1 MFYFLDFGHI
11 LSCLCEFAKGDLRM
25 THSLTFAVI
34 GGDRRSFYAA
44 KRLGEYGFETKLFG
58 LENEEAYNPSEKIQ
72 TDTVLLP
79 VPFTRDGIHIFAPES
94 AESILISDVLASIS
108 ENSLIFA
115 GNVNGITD
123 ERILDYAKRETFAVR
138 NAVPTA
144 EGALLLA
151 LRNGKR
157 TLFGMR
163 VAVIGYGKVAFATA
177 KLFHAVGAEITVF
190 ARKAQA
196 RAEAHMMGYT
206 ARPLTELSACAGEYE
221 LLINTVPARI
231 LNREIL
237 SKISKDTWIM
247 ELASAPFG
255 LDFDEAKSLGVH
267 AELASGLPGKFFPET
282 AGYAVADTV
291 LELLREKEIIF

>member
-1 MFYFLDFGHI
+1 M
-11 LSCLCEFAKGDLRM
+11 EKKLRF
-25 THSLTFAVI
+25 TVI

-44 KRLGEYGFETKLFG
+44 KRFREYGFETKLFG
-58 LENEEAYNPSEKIQ
+58 LKNEKPFCLLEQIQ
-72 TDTVLLP
+72 TDAVLLP
-79 VPFTRDGIHIFAPES
+79 IPFTRDGTHIFAPES
-94 AESILISDVLASIS
+94 PEEILISDVLASVS
-108 ENSLIFA
+108 EKSMIFA
-115 GNVNGITD
+115 GNVKNITD
-123 ERILDYAKRETFAVR
+123 ERILDYAGRESFALL

-151 LRNGKR
+151 LQNGKR
-157 TLFGMR
+157 TVLGMR

-177 KLFHAVGAEITVF
+177 KLFHAVGADITVF
-190 ARKAQA
+190 ARKEQA

-206 ARPLTELSACAGEYE
+206 AKPLTALSSFAEEYE

-231 LNREIL
+231 LDREIL
-237 SKISKDTWIM
+237 SKISKDARII

-255 LDFDEAKSLGVH
+255 LDFDEAKSLGVQ

-291 LELLREKEIIF
+291 LDLLRENEILF

>member
-1 MFYFLDFGHI
+1 M
-11 LSCLCEFAKGDLRM
+11 EKK
-25 THSLTFAVI
+25 LTFAVI

-44 KRLGEYGFETKLFG
+44 KRFREYGFETKLLG
-58 LENEEAYNPSEKIQ
+58 LQNEKPFCPLEKIQ
-72 TDTVLLP
+72 ADAVLLP
-79 VPFTRDGIHIFAPES
+79 IPFTRDGTHIFAPES
-94 AESILISDVLASIS
+94 PEEILISDVLASVS
-108 ENSLIFA
+108 EKSMIFA
-115 GNVNGITD
+115 GNVKNITD
-123 ERILDYAKRETFAVR
+123 DRILDYSKREAFALM

-151 LRNGKR
+151 LQNGKR
-157 TLFGMR
+157 TMLGMR

-177 KLFHAVGAEITVF
+177 KLFHAVGTDVTVF
-190 ARKAQA
+190 ARKEQA
-196 RAEAHMMGYT
+196 RIEAHMMGYT
-206 ARPLTELSACAGEYE
+206 AKPLTALSACAEKYE

-231 LNREIL
+231 LDREIL
-237 SKISKDTWIM
+237 SKVAKNAWVM

-291 LELLREKEIIF
+291 LDLLREKEILF

>member
-1 MFYFLDFGHI
+1 M
-11 LSCLCEFAKGDLRM
+11 EKK
-25 THSLTFAVI
+25 LTFAVI

-44 KRLGEYGFETKLFG
+44 KRLREYGFETKLLG
-58 LENEEAYNPSEKIQ
+58 LQNEKTFCPLEKTEA
-72 TDTVLLP
+72 DAVLLP
-79 VPFTRDGIHIFAPES
+79 IPFTRDGIHIFAPES
-94 AESILISDVLASIS
+94 SEKILISDVLASVS
-108 ENSLIFA
+108 DNTLIFA
-115 GNVNGITD
+115 GNVKNITD
-123 ERILDYAKRETFAVR
+123 DRILDYAGRESFALL

-151 LRNGKR
+151 LQNGKR
-157 TLFGMR
+157 TVLGMR

-177 KLFHAVGAEITVF
+177 KLFHAVGADITVF
-190 ARKAQA
+190 ARKEQA

-206 ARPLTELSACAGEYE
+206 AKPLTALSSFAEEYE

-231 LNREIL
+231 LDREIL
-237 SKISKDTWIM
+237 SKISKDARII

-255 LDFDEAKSLGVH
+255 LDFDEAKSLGVQ

-291 LELLREKEIIF
+291 LDLLRENEILF